1 MTVANTTMAIPTVAI
16 VGNNMVNPKNASSA
30 KQMLELI
37 AQRSGEDRANV
48 FLDIIIDTILHKGDD
63 DVWTQQQVLNRIA
76 GIYGVAP
83 PTLKLSANNDIP
95 F

>member
-1 MTVANTTMAIPTVAI
+1 MATPTVTT
-16 VGNNMVNPKNASSA
+16 VGNNMVNLNNASAA
-30 KQMLELI
+30 KRMLELI

-48 FLDIIIDTILHKGDD
+48 FLDIIIDTILHKGDH
-63 DVWTQQQVLNRIA
+63 DVWTQQQALNRIA

-83 PTLKLSANNDIP
+83 PTLKLSASNDIP